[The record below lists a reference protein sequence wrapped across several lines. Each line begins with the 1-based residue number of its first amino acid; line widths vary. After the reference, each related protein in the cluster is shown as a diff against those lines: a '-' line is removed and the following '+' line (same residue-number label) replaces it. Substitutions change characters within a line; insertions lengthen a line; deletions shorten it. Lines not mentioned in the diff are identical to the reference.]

1 MPAYMPKAGVQ
12 WDMSLAQHSLDTSP
26 YSPSPALPSSP
37 PLPLPPLPSSPL
49 LPLSPS
55 PPPPLSPSPPLPLSP
70 SPPLPLSPSPP
81 LPFSPSPPLPL
92 SLSPPLPLSPSPP
105 LPLSPSPPLP
115 LSLSPPLPL
124 PPSPPLPPHHQ
135 NDWYDFQGEMPAY
148 MPKVGVQWDM
158 SLAQHS
164 LPDGF
169 CHVAASNSRRYVVSR
184 NAEGIWAPIEV
195 ADGAGGM
202 KLPFMI
208 KFFFAHTTRLGG
220 SIQYEADG
228 AFREDHRS
236 SSHARSPLQTPS
248 IPPSRIPPAT
258 TSRLGCSIQY
268 EADGA
273 FRTSVAVEDSLDTN
287 ERRPADWVSPT
298 WGLGGLSSRLP
309 GHLPP
314 VPALDDKTVV
324 GTRTV
329 LTRNLMVQ
337 ERENVSWAE
346 EWSPNGAA
354 AAAPAAA
361 SAAAGFMGRVPQG
374 DEEKYEVFSLP
385 QGVVVCVPRSLQLV
399 AGRPFVLS
407 ATWVVE
413 SGGGV
418 VQERGMSL
426 SAGAAATAAAGG
438 GVGREAVGAVG
449 VVMCAPRSLQ
459 LVAGRPFELPATWVA
474 GAGVAGEGEAKRI
487 SAYWGADG
495 GFEKVEGEWYRRQ
508 ACRGE
513 LHSC

>member
-1 MPAYMPKAGVQ
+1 MAPAALRLLVRFIRCAHKHSTSSPRPITFSLQPHVIASTSASATSSAAMASGSSSGTAVPVPASDGGEAASFRQMTPEEHWWWGTPERLMTNFHGQ
-12 WDMSLAQHSLDTSP
+12 WRSWKPLESTDENRSMKSVRKMWATSP
-26 YSPSPALPSSP
+26 DRTSIA
-37 PLPLPPLPSSPL
+37 
-49 LPLSPS
+49 
-55 PPPPLSPSPPLPLSP
+55 
-70 SPPLPLSPSPP
+70 
-81 LPFSPSPPLPL
+81 
-92 SLSPPLPLSPSPP
+92 
-105 LPLSPSPPLP
+105 
-115 LSLSPPLPL
+115 
-124 PPSPPLPPHHQ
+124 HV
-135 NDWYDFQGEMPAY
+135 NDWYDYQGEMPAY

-184 NAEGIWAPIEV
+184 RAEGIWAPIEV

-208 KFFFAHTTRLGG
+208 EFFFAH
-220 SIQYEADG
+220 S
-228 AFREDHRS
+228 
-236 SSHARSPLQTPS
+236 
-248 IPPSRIPPAT
+248 T

-298 WGLGGLSSRLP
+298 WGPGGLSSSLP
-309 GHLPP
+309 DHLPP

-329 LTRNLMVQ
+329 LTRNLMIQ

-346 EWSPNGAA
+346 EWSPNSAAAAA

-361 SAAAGFMGRVPQG
+361 SAAAARFMGRVPQG
-374 DEEKYEVFSLP
+374 DKETYAVFALP
-385 QGVVVCVPRSLQLV
+385 QGVVMCAPRSLQLV

-407 ATWVVE
+407 ATWVV
-413 SGGGV
+413 
-418 VQERGMSL
+418 
-426 SAGAAATAAAGG
+426 
-438 GVGREAVGAVG
+438 
-449 VVMCAPRSLQ
+449 
-459 LVAGRPFELPATWVA
+459 
-474 GAGVAGEGEAKRI
+474 GAGLVGEGEVKRI
-487 SAYWGADG
+487 TAYWGADG